1 MPVPVFKSIFPYT
14 QELVSEYP
22 LMDDAQLDQ
31 AISSA
36 SMAYRSWSKSSFYER
51 GKILKNVASILRRD
65 QEDLAA
71 LITNEMGK
79 ITSEAMAEVEK
90 CAGTAEYF
98 ADHSEILLKDELLEA
113 GYSKSFVCF
122 QPIGVI
128 LGIMPWNFPFWQVF
142 RYAVPTLMAGNTT
155 LLKHAPN
162 VCGCALAIQKIF
174 LEAGAQNGVFTSL
187 IIDTP
192 AVAKILAS
200 DAVHAVTVTGS
211 ERAGA
216 SVASLAGT
224 NIKKSVMELG
234 GSDALIVLPDAEMQK
249 AVTVALNSR
258 MQNAGQSCIAA
269 KRFIIVKEA
278 AQDFLETFLNQLKNL
293 RQGDPFNK
301 NINMGPMAR
310 IDLAKALDLQL
321 KNSVAK
327 GARLI
332 YGGEIEGC
340 NFKPALLLN
349 VQKGMPAFDEE
360 TFGPMASVILAD
372 DESDAVRLANESKYG
387 LAASIWTR
395 DIQKGVDLAKQLEA
409 GGVFI
414 NTLVK
419 SDPRLPF
426 GGIKKSG
433 YGRELNRHGIME
445 FVNIKTIAVS
455 QSE

>member
-1 MPVPVFKSIFPYT
+1 
-14 QELVSEYP
+14 
-22 LMDDAQLDQ
+22 
-31 AISSA
+31 
-36 SMAYRSWSKSSFYER
+36 
-51 GKILKNVASILRRD
+51 
-65 QEDLAA
+65 
-71 LITNEMGK
+71 
-79 ITSEAMAEVEK
+79 
-90 CAGTAEYF
+90 
-98 ADHSEILLKDELLEA
+98 
-113 GYSKSFVCF
+113 
-122 QPIGVI
+122 
-128 LGIMPWNFPFWQVF
+128 
-142 RYAVPTLMAGNTT
+142 
-155 LLKHAPN
+155 
-162 VCGCALAIQKIF
+162 
-174 LEAGAQNGVFTSL
+174 
-187 IIDTP
+187 
-192 AVAKILAS
+192 
-200 DAVHAVTVTGS
+200 
-211 ERAGA
+211 
-216 SVASLAGT
+216 
-224 NIKKSVMELG
+224 
-234 GSDALIVLPDAEMQK
+234 MQK

-278 AQDFLETFLNQLKNL
+278 AQDFLETFLNQLKKL

-310 IDLAKALDLQL
+310 IDLVKALDLQL
-321 KNSVAK
+321 KNSVTK

-340 NFKPALLLN
+340 NFKPALLLD

-414 NTLVK
+414 NALVK